1 MHFKVMSLTWLIQFG
16 CTKERRKIV
25 AGAKWQDIY
34 IYIKKNLTSKL
45 KEGIFKRSFCSVLEQ
60 K

>member
-25 AGAKWQDIY
+25 AGAKCQDIKEKK
-34 IYIKKNLTSKL
+34 IPHFKIKRRD
-45 KEGIFKRSFCSVLEQ
+45 F
-60 K
+60 